1 MGERI
6 IVHSL
11 DQARAALAA
20 AASLERKVVLA
31 SAPDAGAY
39 AGAAWFKSLVEQA
52 KSAYPGADAEA
63 ALDCGDAAGA
73 ALAALRMG
81 FKRVGFSGTAQ
92 ARAALEDLARALG
105 AAIETGGNDA
115 ALDLR
120 DKKNAEASCRAY
132 LAGETLA

>member
-1 MGERI
+1 VGVRI

-20 AASLERKVVLA
+20 AAALERKVVLA
-31 SAPDAGAY
+31 SGPGAGAY
-39 AGAAWFKSLVEQA
+39 AGPAWFKSLVEQA
-52 KSAYPGADAEA
+52 KSAFPGTLAEA

-81 FKRVGFSGTAQ
+81 FKRVGFSGDAR
-92 ARAALEDLARALG
+92 ARAALEDMARSLG
-105 AAIETGGNDA
+105 ATIETGGADA

-120 DKKNAEASCRAY
+120 DEKNAEASCRAY